1 MAKQI
6 INYKPTNRKT
16 AEGWRII
23 QPLLDREVLV
33 DLPVC
38 LVEFGVEYIEPVL
51 VGETQNM
58 AIVFEAESVR
68 LKLKQQEQQ
77 EVNKEKGLRV
87 FHLAKV
93 NGEVKEVDESL
104 ATWSG
109 DLPIDTDVTVLDIGA
124 NGDLTKTIKIT
135 EE

>member
-16 AEGWRII
+16 KEGWKIV
-23 QPLLDREVLV
+23 QPLLDREVFV
-33 DLPVC
+33 DLPIC
-38 LVEFGVEYIEPVL
+38 LVDFGTEYIEPVL
-51 VGETQNM
+51 VGENQNM
-58 AIVFEAESVR
+58 AIVFEAETVR

-77 EVNKEKGLRV
+77 KENTEKGMKT
-87 FHLAKV
+87 FYLAKID
-93 NGEVKEVDESL
+93 GTVKEVDESL

-109 DLPIDTDVTVLDIGA
+109 DLPLDTDVSMLDIGA
-124 NGDLTKTIKIT
+124 NGDLIKTVKIT